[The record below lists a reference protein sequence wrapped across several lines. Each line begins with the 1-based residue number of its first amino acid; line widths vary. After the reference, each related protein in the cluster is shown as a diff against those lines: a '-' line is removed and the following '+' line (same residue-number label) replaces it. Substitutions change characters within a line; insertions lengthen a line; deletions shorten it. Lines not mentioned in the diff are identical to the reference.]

1 MNLKKNEEFESRLI
15 NLIRE
20 YGAELCE
27 VLYFKIKEGI
37 SKTVKKHKDKK

>member
-1 MNLKKNEEFESRLI
+1 MKKDEDFETRLI

-27 VLYFKIKEGI
+27 VLYFRIKEKI
-37 SKTVKKHKDKK
+37 SETVKKNRNKK